1 MARHV
6 VAAVLDFPAGE
17 RKVLSVRGREI
28 VVLNHEG
35 EYFALLNR
43 CPHEGG
49 RLGCGKLVG
58 LVQSD
63 EPGKYQYS
71 RRGELLKCPW
81 HGWEFDIRTGQ
92 SWCDPSTVRARSY
105 PVAIEAGSQIAKG
118 PYVLEKFDVSIEH
131 DYVVVEI

>member
-6 VAAVLDFPAGE
+6 IAAARDFPAGE
-17 RKVLSVRGREI
+17 RRVLSLRGREI

-49 RLGCGKLVG
+49 SLGCGKLVG

-71 RRGELLKCPW
+71 RRGELLKCP
-81 HGWEFDIRTGQ
+81 
-92 SWCDPSTVRARSY
+92 
-105 PVAIEAGSQIAKG
+105 
-118 PYVLEKFDVSIEH
+118 
-131 DYVVVEI
+131 